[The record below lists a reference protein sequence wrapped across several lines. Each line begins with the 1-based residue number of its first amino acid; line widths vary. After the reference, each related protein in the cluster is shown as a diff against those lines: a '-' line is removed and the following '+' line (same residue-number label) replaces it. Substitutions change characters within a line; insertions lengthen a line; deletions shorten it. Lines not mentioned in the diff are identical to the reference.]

1 MNTSIK
7 LYSTN
12 AIIKNNI
19 KCLSILLRFILII
32 VEMNLVN
39 TISAQKIIIGFYNC
53 ENFYDTS
60 NQINVIDEEYLPNS
74 SKEYNSEKFR
84 NKTNRITKIILELG
98 NLEHTENKTGVAFM
112 GLAEI
117 ENRSVLNSIV
127 THPSLLKYQYKLI
140 HFDSKDPRGID
151 VGFIYNPQ
159 IFTPLQYRPF
169 SINTKSHIL
178 DYPTRDI
185 LFIKGII
192 QNEIINIL
200 VNHWPSRRGN
210 SKLARSRRIWA
221 GQICTQIIDSIHKAY
236 PYEKFIMMGDFNDN
250 PIDKSLKNIPL
261 YNPFQ
266 SIFKSGIGTL
276 AYKDAWNLFDQILI
290 SSSFKNEKNNLNYYK
305 SIVYA
310 SSDMFEKSGRYRG
323 YPKRTWNGDQFNN
336 GYSDHLPVAVIFSL
350 KSTENPLK

>member
-1 MNTSIK
+1 MNVLNSINTLNDTTK
-7 LYSTN
+7 NKMYFAILKF
-12 AIIKNNI
+12 AII
-19 KCLSILLRFILII
+19 II
-32 VEMNLVN
+32 FQFGLVY

-53 ENFYDTS
+53 ENFYDTN
-60 NQINVIDEEYLPNS
+60 NQINVIDEEFLPNS
-74 SKEYNSEKFR
+74 SKEYNAEKFKS
-84 NKTNRITKIILELG
+84 KTNRISKIILALG
-98 NLEHTENKTGVAFM
+98 NLEHPENKTGVAFM

-127 THPSLLKYQYKLI
+127 NHPTLLKYHYKVI

-159 IFTPLQYRPF
+159 IFNPIQYRPY
-169 SINTKSHIL
+169 SINTKTHAK

-192 QNEIINIL
+192 QNELINVL

-210 SKLARSRRIWA
+210 SKLARQRRIWA
-221 GQICTQIIDSIHKAY
+221 GEICTQIIDSIHKAY
-236 PYEKFIMMGDFNDN
+236 PAEKFVMMGDFNDN

-266 SIFKSGIGTL
+266 SLFKSGVGTL

-290 SSSFKNEKNNLNYYK
+290 SPSLKNENNPLIYYK
-305 SIVYA
+305 SVIY
-310 SSDMFEKSGRYRG
+310 SNSDMIEGTGRYRG

-336 GYSDHLPVAVIFSL
+336 GYSDHFPVAVIFSL